1 MPFTKACSSNEIE
14 SEKGKCVILGG
25 KRIALF
31 RTEGGLM
38 AIDDTCT
45 HDEASLAEGT
55 LLHENGRCV
64 VECPWH
70 GAHFDIRTGTAV
82 SFPAV
87 TPVQTYPVRE
97 ADGAIEVDIN

>member
-1 MPFTKACSSNEIE
+1 MPFAKACNSNEIE
-14 SEKGKCVILGG
+14 DGRSKCVTLNG

-31 RTEGGLM
+31 RVNEKLH

-55 LLHENGRCV
+55 VIEENGKCV

-70 GAHFDIRTGTAV
+70 GAHFDLCTGAALTL
-82 SFPAV
+82 PAV
-87 TPVQTYPVRE
+87 TPVKAYIVRE
-97 ADGAIEVDIN
+97 ANGTIEVDL

>member
-1 MPFTKACSSNEIE
+1 MPFTKACSSSDVA
-14 SEKGKCVILGG
+14 SETGKCVILNG

-31 RTEGGLM
+31 RVDGAVL

-55 LLHENGRCV
+55 LIHENGRCV

-70 GAHFDIRTGTAV
+70 GAHFDLRTGAAV
-82 SFPAV
+82 SLPAV
-87 TPVQTYPVRE
+87 TPVQAYPARE
-97 ADGAIEVDIN
+97 ADGFVEVDL